1 MGATKDR
8 VARRGRSGQQPHL
21 GADAGRGHVHVVGA
35 GAGDVPTY
43 VREKSG
49 LYHLAGWGFASRYEW
64 AQQILANDPK
74 RTEQLVQTLRPARTD
89 EFPAP
94 AERPLFSALDCSRFE
109 QTFSLRL
116 PPWQEALQ
124 RCMEA

>member
-1 MGATKDR
+1 MNPSQKFWKRILSLLALT
-8 VARRGRSGQQPHL
+8 VVILSAVQP
-21 GADAGRGHVHVVGA
+21 AVDVGA
-35 GAGDVPTY
+35 QAQVQGQTPDGP
-43 VREKSG
+43 
-49 LYHLAGWGFASRYEW
+49 
-64 AQQILANDPK
+64 QQILANDPK

-109 QTFSLRL
+109 QTFNLRL